1 MPSTEK
7 RCLRLSNG
15 RSTSSSDA
23 PPSASSDWGSTIQR
37 WLPVIV
43 WATFISWFSTD
54 AFSARSTNSYID
66 PVLRFLFGELT
77 PAGFRFAHSL
87 VRKSA
92 HLIEYA
98 ILGMLT
104 ARAQSDAGA
113 PLPRSVM
120 LRTLAYCAVYAM
132 LDEAHQTFVPS
143 RTGSPIDVI
152 VDTTGATLGTLLFA
166 GWRNR
171 ISDRFRARASNP

>member
-7 RCLRLSNG
+7 RCSRLSNG
-15 RSTSSSDA
+15 RSTS
-23 PPSASSDWGSTIQR
+23 SSDWGSTIQR

-43 WATFISWFSTD
+43 WAAFISWFSTD

-66 PVLRFLFGELT
+66 PVLRFFFGELT
-77 PAGFRFAHSL
+77 PAGFRFAHSI

-92 HLIEYA
+92 HLLEYA
-98 ILGMLT
+98 ILAMLT
-104 ARAQSDAGA
+104 VRAQTESWAHV
-113 PLPRSVM
+113 PRSVV
-120 LRTLAYCAVYAM
+120 LRTLAYCAAYAM

-143 RTGSPIDVI
+143 RTGSPIDVM